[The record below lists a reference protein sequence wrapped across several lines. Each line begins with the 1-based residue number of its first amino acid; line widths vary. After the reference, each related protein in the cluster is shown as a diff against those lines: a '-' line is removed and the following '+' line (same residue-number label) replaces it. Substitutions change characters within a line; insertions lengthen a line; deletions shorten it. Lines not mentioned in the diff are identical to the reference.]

1 MTAHTHDGTRT
12 WRTGRQATT
21 LLALLA
27 GVFGG
32 AASCAA
38 PIQADMMGNAFL
50 TALTNAG
57 IAYDQPATTVALG
70 RSVCPMVVAPGGT
83 FESITS
89 RMAEINGMSRD
100 MASTFTIVAAG
111 ARADLG
117 QLEQAL
123 TVLSTPQLDPGRTG
137 STAARLFYA
146 YAEILLALGRGDE
159 ALQWF
164 LRSAAADID
173 GVTDAED
180 RVDELGAR
188 EQK

>member
-100 MASTFTIVAAG
+100 MASTFTIVAIG
-111 ARADLG
+111 RIAR
-117 QLEQAL
+117 
-123 TVLSTPQLDPGRTG
+123 R
-137 STAARLFYA
+137 
-146 YAEILLALGRGDE
+146 
-159 ALQWF
+159 
-164 LRSAAADID
+164 
-173 GVTDAED
+173 
-180 RVDELGAR
+180 
-188 EQK
+188 

>member
-1 MTAHTHDGTRT
+1 MTAYTHDGTRT

-100 MASTFTIVAAG
+100 MASTFTIVAIGTYCPAVI
-111 ARADLG
+111 APLMPNRL
-117 QLEQAL
+117 QA
-123 TVLSTPQLDPGRTG
+123 
-137 STAARLFYA
+137 
-146 YAEILLALGRGDE
+146 
-159 ALQWF
+159 
-164 LRSAAADID
+164 
-173 GVTDAED
+173 
-180 RVDELGAR
+180 
-188 EQK
+188 

>member
-1 MTAHTHDGTRT
+1 MTQVRQQREAGDDGTHTRRDT
-12 WRTGRQATT
+12 DLANGPAGDDVARVAGR
-21 LLALLA
+21 
-27 GVFGG
+27 VFGG

-100 MASTFTIVAAG
+100 MASTFTIVAIGTYCPAVI
-111 ARADLG
+111 APLMPNRL
-117 QLEQAL
+117 QA
-123 TVLSTPQLDPGRTG
+123 
-137 STAARLFYA
+137 
-146 YAEILLALGRGDE
+146 
-159 ALQWF
+159 
-164 LRSAAADID
+164 
-173 GVTDAED
+173 
-180 RVDELGAR
+180 
-188 EQK
+188 

>member
-70 RSVCPMVVAPGGT
+70 RSVCPSDGGCAGRDVR
-83 FESITS
+83 IDHVQ
-89 RMAEINGMSRD
+89 NG
-100 MASTFTIVAAG
+100 
-111 ARADLG
+111 
-117 QLEQAL
+117 
-123 TVLSTPQLDPGRTG
+123 
-137 STAARLFYA
+137 
-146 YAEILLALGRGDE
+146 
-159 ALQWF
+159 
-164 LRSAAADID
+164 
-173 GVTDAED
+173 
-180 RVDELGAR
+180 
-188 EQK
+188 

>member
-70 RSVCPMVVAPGGT
+70 RRFVRWWLRRAGRSNR
-83 FESITS
+83 S
-89 RMAEINGMSRD
+89 RPEWLRSMACRVIWRVRSPLSR
-100 MASTFTIVAAG
+100 
-111 ARADLG
+111 
-117 QLEQAL
+117 
-123 TVLSTPQLDPGRTG
+123 
-137 STAARLFYA
+137 
-146 YAEILLALGRGDE
+146 LGR
-159 ALQWF
+159 
-164 LRSAAADID
+164 I
-173 GVTDAED
+173 
-180 RVDELGAR
+180 AR
-188 EQK
+188 R

>member
-70 RSVCPMVVAPGGT
+70 RSVGLSDGGCAGRDVR
-83 FESITS
+83 IDHVQ
-89 RMAEINGMSRD
+89 NG
-100 MASTFTIVAAG
+100 
-111 ARADLG
+111 
-117 QLEQAL
+117 
-123 TVLSTPQLDPGRTG
+123 
-137 STAARLFYA
+137 
-146 YAEILLALGRGDE
+146 
-159 ALQWF
+159 
-164 LRSAAADID
+164 
-173 GVTDAED
+173 
-180 RVDELGAR
+180 
-188 EQK
+188 

>member
-1 MTAHTHDGTRT
+1 M
-12 WRTGRQATT
+12 
-21 LLALLA
+21 LALLA

-100 MASTFTIVAAG
+100 MASTFTIVAIGTYCLAVARAEG
-111 ARADLG
+111 ARLDDDVVDEVVRLVRSAPQDMGTSMLADRAAHRP
-117 QLEQAL
+117 LEWDLRNGVIVRKARAHGL
-123 TVLSTPQLDPGRTG
+123 ATPISDVLVP
-137 STAARLFYA
+137 
-146 YAEILLALGRGDE
+146 LLA
-159 ALQWF
+159 
-164 LRSAAADID
+164 AASD
-173 GVTDAED
+173 GP
-180 RVDELGAR
+180 G
-188 EQK
+188 